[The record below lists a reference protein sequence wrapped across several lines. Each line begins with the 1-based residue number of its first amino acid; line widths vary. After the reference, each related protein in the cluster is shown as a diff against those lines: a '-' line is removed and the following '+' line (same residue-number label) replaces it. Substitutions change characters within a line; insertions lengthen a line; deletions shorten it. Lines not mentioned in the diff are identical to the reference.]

1 MKIAVIGA
9 GAMGSIYDKN
19 NNCSINTIEFG
30 YNSTSAISLPTY
42 SAPAKFYVGTS
53 LEKQIGSNSILSGVS
68 SSDSPIS
75 YRINTSTSIGTN
87 QSTVTLI
94 VNYDALIIVDPN
106 SKQTVVKT

>member
-1 MKIAVIGA
+1 
-9 GAMGSIYDKN
+9 MG
-19 NNCSINTIEFG
+19 
-30 YNSTSAISLPTY
+30 
-42 SAPAKFYVGTS
+42 KFYVATS

-75 YRINTSTSIGTN
+75 YRINTGTSIGAN